1 MIAIHRALQTW
12 TKMVDRYIVLTEFAR
27 EKFIQGGIPAE
38 KLIVKPNFVP
48 DPGLGKGTGGYALY
62 AGRLSPEKGIG
73 LLLSAWKQLGTKVP
87 LKIVGDGPLATQV
100 TEAVRTI
107 PGVEWLGRKP
117 LEEVYALLKEA
128 SFLVFPSQW
137 YEGLPRIL
145 IESFAVGTPVIA
157 ANLGSMISLVKP
169 YGTGLHFQA
178 GNSEDLVA
186 KVEWFLSHPEKVAKM
201 RQEVRSEY
209 ESQYTP
215 QENYRQLR
223 EIYTGVC
230 CLQELAVPL
239 PAK

>member
-1 MIAIHRALQTW
+1 MIAVHRAMQTW

-48 DPGLGKGTGGYALY
+48 DPGLGKGNGGYAIY
-62 AGRLSPEKGIG
+62 AGRLSPEKGIE
-73 LLLSAWKQLGTKVP
+73 LLLSAWKHLGNEIS
-87 LKIVGDGPLATQV
+87 LKIVGDGPLGTQMAD
-100 TEAVRTI
+100 AVKTM

-117 LEEVYALLKEA
+117 LEEVYALLQEA

-157 ANLGSMISLVKP
+157 TNLGSMSSLVKP
-169 YGTGLHFQA
+169 YSTGLHFQA

-186 KVEWFLSHPEKVAKM
+186 QVRWVLANPEKLAQM
-201 RQEVRSEY
+201 RQEVRFKF
-209 ESQYTP
+209 ESQYTA
-215 QENYRQLR
+215 QDNYRQLMA
-223 EIYTGVC
+223 IYTGVYR
-230 CLQELAVPL
+230 LQELAVPL